1 MGKAKCRR
9 LRARNKYLK
18 NRALLGSVEFATSW
32 SIRLES
38 WVNRIRREAAFLG
51 GPGVIGV
58 IHDALKELEDVGP
71 RQFQEH
77 AHKTLELL
85 EYEAIKALAAQ
96 IDHRLFK
103 LHIWAG
109 VKEAHPDLL
118 DIESP

>member
-1 MGKAKCRR
+1 
-9 LRARNKYLK
+9 LRARNKYLRS
-18 NRALLGSVEFATSW
+18 RALLGSVDFATSW

-51 GPGVIGV
+51 GPGVLGV
-58 IHDALKELEDVGP
+58 IHDALQELKNVGP
-71 RQFQEH
+71 LQFQEH

-103 LHIWAG
+103 LQIWAR
-109 VKEAHPDLL
+109 VKEDHPDLL
-118 DIESP
+118 DIPSP